1 MPHQEEMDMN
11 VTTLIQP
18 ELAHSGSTLA
28 DIFRSQQQM
37 AVSLRLSTAE
47 ARVKKLKKLEAAV
60 LANRQALY
68 SALYADL
75 RKPAPEADLSE
86 IMPVLSEIRHTAK
99 HLKSWMRTKRVAP
112 TMTLLGT
119 QARLH
124 YEPRGVCLIISPWN
138 YPVNLTLG
146 PLASAIAAGN
156 TAIIK
161 PSELTPSCAAVMA
174 QIIRSTFDP
183 SEIALFEGD
192 AAVSTELL
200 ALPFDHIF
208 FTGSPA
214 VGKIVMA
221 AAAKHLASIT
231 LELGGK
237 SPVIVDQ
244 TADVTKAARSVMWG
258 KFINNGQTCIAPDY
272 LYVHEKIL
280 PAFLEESKTAIAKM
294 YGADAQT
301 SPDYCRMV
309 NEKHFSRVKRLIDDA
324 TAKGALIAAG
334 GATEMDDKFI
344 APTLLTNVSET
355 SEIMA
360 EEIFGPVLPVI
371 SYTDISIPIMKI
383 NENPKPLALYVYS
396 KDDAL
401 IERVI
406 SETSA
411 GGSCVNMSMLH
422 FSHANLPF
430 GGVNNSGIGSSHG
443 IFGFKA
449 FSHERAVLRDRFS
462 TIPMLF
468 PPYTK
473 RVKAL
478 VNFTLKYLT

>member
-1 MPHQEEMDMN
+1 MN
-11 VTTLIQP
+11 VTTMISP
-18 ELAHSGSTLA
+18 AEALAGSTIP
-28 DIFRSQQQM
+28 DIFRRQQQT
-37 AVSLRLSTAE
+37 AILLRTSTAE
-47 ARVKKLKKLEAAV
+47 QRIAKLKKLESAV
-60 LANRQALY
+60 NASKQALY
-68 SALYADL
+68 QALHADL
-75 RKPAPEADLSE
+75 RKPEAEADLSE
-86 IMPVLSEIRHTAK
+86 IMPVISEIHHTAK
-99 HLKSWMRTKRVAP
+99 HLKSWMRTKRIAP
-112 TMTLLGT
+112 TLTLLGT
-119 QARLH
+119 QARLR
-124 YEPRGVCLIISPWN
+124 YEPKGVALIISPWN
-138 YPVNLTLG
+138 YPINLTLG

-161 PSELTPSCAAVMA
+161 PSELTPNCSAVMA
-174 QIIRSTFDP
+174 EIIRSTFDP

-200 ALPFDHIF
+200 SLPFDHIF

-221 AAAKHLASIT
+221 AAAKNLTSVT

-237 SPVIVDQ
+237 SPVIVDD
-244 TADVTKAARSVMWG
+244 TADITKAANSIMWG

-280 PAFLEESKTAIAKM
+280 PEFLEKSKAAIAKM
-294 YGADAQT
+294 YGPNAQT

-324 TAKGALIAAG
+324 TSNGATIAAG
-334 GATEMDDKFI
+334 GAAEIADKFI

-355 SEIMA
+355 SEVMK
-360 EEIFGPVLPVI
+360 EEIFGPVLPI
-371 SYTDISIPIMKI
+371 IPYSDIANPIAHI
-383 NENPKPLALYVYS
+383 NNNQKPLALYVYS
-396 KDDAL
+396 KNNET
-401 IERVI
+401 IGRVI
-406 SETSA
+406 TETST
-411 GGSCVNMSMLH
+411 GGACINMSMLH

-449 FSHERAVLRDRFS
+449 FSHERAVLRDQFS

-468 PPYTK
+468 PPYTA
-473 RVKAL
+473 RVKSIIKL
-478 VNFTLKYLT
+478 TLKYLT

>member
-1 MPHQEEMDMN
+1 MWRKRQAAQMPNGQGADMN
-11 VTTLIQP
+11 VTTMIQP
-18 ELAHSGSTLA
+18 GAAQTDSTIT
-28 DIFRSQQQM
+28 DMFRRQQQM
-37 AVSLRLSTAE
+37 AISLRTSTAE
-47 ARVKKLKKLEAAV
+47 ARVQKLKKLEAAV
-60 LANRQALY
+60 LANREALY
-68 SALYADL
+68 RALHADL
-75 RKPAPEADLSE
+75 RKPETEVDLSE

-99 HLKSWMRTKRVAP
+99 HLKSWMRTKRVAA
-112 TMTLLGT
+112 TMTLFGT
-119 QARLH
+119 QARLR
-124 YEPRGVCLIISPWN
+124 YEPKGVCLIISPWN

-161 PSELTPSCAAVMA
+161 PSGMTPSCSAVLA
-174 QIIRSTFDP
+174 EIIRSTFDP
-183 SEIALFEGD
+183 SEIALIEGD

-221 AAAKHLASIT
+221 AAAKNLTSVT

-237 SPVIVDQ
+237 SPVIVDE
-244 TADVTKAARSVMWG
+244 TADVSRAANSVMWG

-280 PAFLEESKTAIAKM
+280 PEFLEKSKTAIAKM
-294 YGADAQT
+294 YGPDAQI

-309 NEKHFSRVKRLIDDA
+309 NEKHFARVKRLIDDA
-324 TAKGALIAAG
+324 TAKGAVIAAG
-334 GATEMDDKFI
+334 GVTEMGDKFI
-344 APTLLTNVSET
+344 APTLLTNVRET
-355 SEIMA
+355 AEIMA

-371 SYTDISIPIMKI
+371 SYGDVSGPIDHI
-383 NENPKPLALYVYS
+383 NKNPKPLALYVYS
-396 KDDAL
+396 RNDAL
-401 IERVI
+401 IEQVI
-406 SETSA
+406 SETST

-430 GGVNNSGIGSSHG
+430 GGVNDSGIGSSHG

-468 PPYTK
+468 PP
-473 RVKAL
+473 L
-478 VNFTLKYLT
+478 

>member
-1 MPHQEEMDMN
+1 MN
-11 VTTLIQP
+11 VTTMIQP
-18 ELAHSGSTLA
+18 GQAPAGSTIPDVFA
-28 DIFRSQQQM
+28 RQQQT
-37 AVSLRLSTAE
+37 AILLRTSTAAE
-47 ARVKKLKKLEAAV
+47 RIAKLKKLEAAV
-60 LANRQALY
+60 LAHKAAIYRALHK
-68 SALYADL
+68 DL
-75 RKPAPEADLSE
+75 HKPEAESDLSE
-86 IMPVLSEIRHTAK
+86 IMPVISEIHHTAK

-119 QARLH
+119 QARIR
-124 YEPRGVCLIISPWN
+124 YEPKGVCLIISPWN

-161 PSELTPSCAAVMA
+161 PSELTPACAAVMA
-174 QIIRSTFDP
+174 DIIRSAFDP

-221 AAAKHLASIT
+221 AAAKNLTSVT

-237 SPVIVDQ
+237 SPVIVDA
-244 TADVTKAARSVMWG
+244 TADIAKAASSIMWG

-272 LYVHEKIL
+272 LYVHETIL
-280 PAFLEESKTAIAKM
+280 PEFLEKSKAAITKM
-294 YGADAQT
+294 YGADAST

-324 TAKGALIAAG
+324 TASGAVIAAG
-334 GATEMDDKFI
+334 GATEIADKFI
-344 APTLLTNVSET
+344 SPTLLTNVSES
-355 SEIMA
+355 SEVMK

-371 SYTDISIPIMKI
+371 AYSDIAGPLAHI
-383 NENPKPLALYVYS
+383 NGNPKPLALYVYS
-396 KDDAL
+396 KNDET
-401 IERVI
+401 IGRVI
-406 SETSA
+406 TETST
-411 GGSCVNMSMLH
+411 GGACINMSMLH

-430 GGVNNSGIGSSHG
+430 GGVNNSGIGASHG

-449 FSHERAVLRDRFS
+449 FSHERAVLRDKFS

-468 PPYTK
+468 PPYTA
-473 RVKAL
+473 RVRWIIKQ
-478 VNFTLKYLT
+478 TLKYLT

>member
-1 MPHQEEMDMN
+1 MN
-11 VTTLIQP
+11 VTTMIQP
-18 ELAHSGSTLA
+18 VEAAGSTIP
-28 DIFRSQQQM
+28 DTFRRQQQT
-37 AVSLRLSTAE
+37 AISLRTSTAE
-47 ARVKKLKKLEAAV
+47 QRIAKLKKLEAAV
-60 LANRQALY
+60 NANKQALY
-68 SALYADL
+68 QALHADL
-75 RKPAPEADLSE
+75 RKPEAEADLSE
-86 IMPVLSEIRHTAK
+86 IMPVISEIHHTAK

-112 TMTLLGT
+112 TLTLLGT
-119 QARLH
+119 QARLR
-124 YEPRGVCLIISPWN
+124 YEPKGVALIISPWN
-138 YPVNLTLG
+138 YPINLTLG

-161 PSELTPSCAAVMA
+161 PSELTPNCSAVMA
-174 QIIRSTFDP
+174 EIIRSTFDP

-221 AAAKHLASIT
+221 AAAKNLTSVT

-237 SPVIVDQ
+237 SPVIVDD
-244 TADVTKAARSVMWG
+244 TADITKAANSIMWG

-280 PAFLEESKTAIAKM
+280 PEFLEKSKAAIAKM
-294 YGADAQT
+294 YGTNPQT

-324 TAKGALIAAG
+324 TANGATIAAG
-334 GATEMDDKFI
+334 GAAEIADKFI
-344 APTLLTNVSET
+344 APTLLTNVSAS
-355 SEIMA
+355 SEVMK
-360 EEIFGPVLPVI
+360 EEIFGPVLPII
-371 SYTDISIPIMKI
+371 SYRDIANPIAHI
-383 NENPKPLALYVYS
+383 NDNPKPLALYVYS
-396 KDDAL
+396 KNQQT

-406 SETSA
+406 TETST
-411 GGSCVNMSMLH
+411 GGACINMSMLH

-449 FSHERAVLRDRFS
+449 FSHERAVLRDQFS

-468 PPYTK
+468 PPYTT
-473 RVKAL
+473 RVKSIIKL
-478 VNFTLKYLT
+478 TLKYLT

>member
-1 MPHQEEMDMN
+1 MN
-11 VTTLIQP
+11 VTTMIQP
-18 ELAHSGSTLA
+18 AEAPSGSTIA
-28 DIFRSQQQM
+28 DIFRRQQQM
-37 AVSLRLSTAE
+37 AISLRTSTAE
-47 ARVKKLKKLEAAV
+47 ARIAKLKKLEAAV
-60 LANRQALY
+60 MAHRQAIY
-68 SALYADL
+68 RALHADL
-75 RKPAPEADLSE
+75 RKPETEADLSE
-86 IMPVLSEIRHTAK
+86 IMPVISEIRHTAK
-99 HLKSWMRTKRVAP
+99 HLKSWMRTKRVAT

-119 QARLH
+119 QARLR
-124 YEPRGVCLIISPWN
+124 YEPKGVCLIISPWN
-138 YPVNLTLG
+138 YPINLTLG

-156 TAIIK
+156 TSIIK
-161 PSELTPSCAAVMA
+161 PSELTPSCSAVMA
-174 QIIRSTFDP
+174 DIIRSTFDP
-183 SEIALFEGD
+183 AEIALFEGD

-221 AAAKHLASIT
+221 AAAKNLTSVT

-237 SPVIVDQ
+237 SPVIVDE
-244 TADVTKAARSVMWG
+244 TADITKAANSVMWG

-280 PAFLEESKTAIAKM
+280 TEFLEKSKAAIAKM
-294 YGADAQT
+294 YGPDAQA

-324 TAKGALIAAG
+324 TAKGASIAAG
-334 GATEMDDKFI
+334 GAAEIGDKFI

-371 SYTDISIPIMKI
+371 SYSDVSQPISHI
-383 NENPKPLALYVYS
+383 NDNPKPLALYVYS
-396 KDDAL
+396 KNDAL
-401 IERVI
+401 IDRVI
-406 SETSA
+406 SETST

-422 FSHANLPF
+422 YSHANLPF

-468 PPYTK
+468 PPYTN

-478 VNFTLKYLT
+478 VKFTLNYLT

>member
-1 MPHQEEMDMN
+1 MN
-11 VTTLIQP
+11 VTTMISP
-18 ELAHSGSTLA
+18 EAASSGSA
-28 DIFRSQQQM
+28 IQEVFRRQQQM
-37 AVSLRLSTAE
+37 AISLRTSTAE
-47 ARVKKLKKLEAAV
+47 ARIQKLRKLEAAV
-60 LANRQALY
+60 LAHREAIYQALH
-68 SALYADL
+68 ADL
-75 RKPAPEADLSE
+75 RKPETEADLSE
-86 IMPVLSEIRHTAK
+86 IMPVISEIHHTAK
-99 HLKSWMRTKRVAP
+99 HLKSWMRTRRVAP

-119 QARLH
+119 QARLR
-124 YEPRGVCLIISPWN
+124 YEPKGVCLIISPWN
-138 YPVNLTLG
+138 YPINLTLG

-161 PSELTPSCAAVMA
+161 PSELTPSCSAVMA
-174 QIIRSTFDP
+174 ELIHSAFDP
-183 SEIALFEGD
+183 GEVALFEGD

-221 AAAKHLASIT
+221 AAAKNLSSVT

-237 SPVIVDQ
+237 SPVIVDE
-244 TADVTKAARSVMWG
+244 TADVTKAANSVMWG

-272 LYVHEKIL
+272 MYVHEKIL
-280 PAFLEESKTAIAKM
+280 TEFLEKSKAAITKM
-294 YGADAQT
+294 YGQDAQA

-324 TAKGALIAAG
+324 TSKGARIAAG
-334 GATEMDDKFI
+334 GAVETGDKFI

-355 SEIMA
+355 AEIMA
-360 EEIFGPVLPVI
+360 EEIFGPVLPLI
-371 SYTDISIPIMKI
+371 SYSDVSVPISYI
-383 NENPKPLALYVYS
+383 NKNPKPLALYVYS
-396 KDDAL
+396 KSDAM
-401 IERVI
+401 INRAI
-406 SETSA
+406 SETST

-443 IFGFKA
+443 IFGFRA
-449 FSHERAVLRDRFS
+449 FSHERAILRDRFS

-468 PPYTK
+468 PPYTN
-473 RVKAL
+473 RVKLL
-478 VNFTLKYLT
+478 VKLTLKYLT